1 MHDKAIPN
9 TLREVNTTLAFVFQ
23 IPTPANKAELLER
36 GLSSLNALLI
46 SLDTAVTEIVPFLLI
61 AAELLPL

>member
-23 IPTPANKAELLER
+23 ISQRQRTKQNCWNEDSHL
-36 GLSSLNALLI
+36 
-46 SLDTAVTEIVPFLLI
+46 
-61 AAELLPL
+61 